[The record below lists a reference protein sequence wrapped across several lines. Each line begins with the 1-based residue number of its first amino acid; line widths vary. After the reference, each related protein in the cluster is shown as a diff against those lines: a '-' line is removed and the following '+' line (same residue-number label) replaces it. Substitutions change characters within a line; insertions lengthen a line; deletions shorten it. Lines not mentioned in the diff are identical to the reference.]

1 MSSCIGVLIFFSGY
15 VLSVVE
21 DSGLSHRGGHSTA
34 KYVET
39 KSDCNGNYNFQESKS
54 IDERINR
61 QEIFFGVCSQE
72 EYIEWYYSQY
82 PENCRY
88 LMENLQF
95 EQQRYLVYCDEE
107 CGEPYLNFLKSCE
120 DSEQSAQYYKDLC
133 YENSNGVQCA
143 YYFLAQEKL
152 QPAYYVENNCDMAF
166 GNGNNCSFDCF
177 IALHQFKN
185 QLGCCVNNI
194 YNHSSVYQVA
204 DFQLWSKCGVDTPG
218 RCSGGKVLISSSLVT
233 TVLVILALM

>member
-1 MSSCIGVLIFFSGY
+1 MS
-15 VLSVVE
+15 
-21 DSGLSHRGGHSTA
+21 HHGGHSTA
-34 KYVET
+34 KDVET

-120 DSEQSAQYYKDLC
+120 DSEQSAQ
-133 YENSNGVQCA
+133 
-143 YYFLAQEKL
+143 
-152 QPAYYVENNCDMAF
+152 
-166 GNGNNCSFDCF
+166 
-177 IALHQFKN
+177 
-185 QLGCCVNNI
+185 
-194 YNHSSVYQVA
+194 
-204 DFQLWSKCGVDTPG
+204 
-218 RCSGGKVLISSSLVT
+218 
-233 TVLVILALM
+233 

>member
-95 EQQRYLVYCDEE
+95 E
-107 CGEPYLNFLKSCE
+107 
-120 DSEQSAQYYKDLC
+120 
-133 YENSNGVQCA
+133 
-143 YYFLAQEKL
+143 
-152 QPAYYVENNCDMAF
+152 
-166 GNGNNCSFDCF
+166 
-177 IALHQFKN
+177 
-185 QLGCCVNNI
+185 
-194 YNHSSVYQVA
+194 
-204 DFQLWSKCGVDTPG
+204 
-218 RCSGGKVLISSSLVT
+218 
-233 TVLVILALM
+233 